1 MDIYIYIYIS
11 EKYFSMN
18 SMNFFFFFS
27 FLIKFQSV
35 LQKCKKNI
43 HTYKDELLVFI
54 TNENQV
60 DAITCG

>member
-1 MDIYIYIYIS
+1 
-11 EKYFSMN
+11 MN

-35 LQKCKKNI
+35 LQKYKKNI

-60 DAITCG
+60 DAITRG

>member
-1 MDIYIYIYIS
+1 
-11 EKYFSMN
+11 MN
-18 SMNFFFFFS
+18 SMNFFFFFFS

-60 DAITCG
+60 DAITRG

>member
-18 SMNFFFFFS
+18 SMNFFFFS

-60 DAITCG
+60 DAITRG